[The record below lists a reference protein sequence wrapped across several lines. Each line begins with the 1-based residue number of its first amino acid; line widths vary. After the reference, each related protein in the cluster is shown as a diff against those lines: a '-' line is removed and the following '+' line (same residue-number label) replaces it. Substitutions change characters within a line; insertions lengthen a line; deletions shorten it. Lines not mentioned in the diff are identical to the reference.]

1 MNTIQLIGR
10 LTNEPELRTTQS
22 GKNVCNFNIAVNRT
36 SSEGT
41 DFISCQVWGIQAENL
56 CKYQKKGNL
65 IGVIGSLRIDKFQDD
80 QRNDKYK
87 SYVLANNIEYLTSKK
102 EESES
107 SNGVSSVKSEQIT
120 LSDDDLPF

>member
-22 GKNVCNFNIAVNRT
+22 EKNVCNFNIAVNRT

-41 DFISCQVWGIQAENL
+41 DFISCQVWGTQAENL

-80 QRNDKYK
+80 QGNDKYK